1 MLVVLHSTATSLFFI
16 RTDDTALPGRQHD
29 LFTGTR
35 TKPTVQAETWF
46 TDGSGF
52 SSPTVSEL
60 QSREA
65 ARHQWQC
72 NGTGLAGE
80 AGTRAMSTDA
90 MRETEPKNLHLL
102 GNHRQVARCKSVC
115 AGGTG
120 SGTDGAAAGTASSTT
135 RGARFVLRPQN
146 KAAKSGMFLLKP
158 KEEATKGTKKNQSK
172 LKNFDRVIARTF

>member
-1 MLVVLHSTATSLFFI
+1 MA
-16 RTDDTALPGRQHD
+16 D
-29 LFTGTR
+29 
-35 TKPTVQAETWF
+35 TWF

-90 MRETEPKNLHLL
+90 MRETEPKKLHLL

-115 AGGTG
+115 AAGEGIRRRWRGGR
-120 SGTDGAAAGTASSTT
+120 DRKLST
-135 RGARFVLRPQN
+135 RVARFVLRPQN
-146 KAAKSGMFLLKP
+146 KAAKSGVFSL
-158 KEEATKGTKKNQSK
+158 EAERRGDERNKKKQSK
-172 LKNFDRVIARTF
+172 LKNLHRRSGSENFLTKTEMDSRYFFFSNQTSSAATAHQWSEGRDGA